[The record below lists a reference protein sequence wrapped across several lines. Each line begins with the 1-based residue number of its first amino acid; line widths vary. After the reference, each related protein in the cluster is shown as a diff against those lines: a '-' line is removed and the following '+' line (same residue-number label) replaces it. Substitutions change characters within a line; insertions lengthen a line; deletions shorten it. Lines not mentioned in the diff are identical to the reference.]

1 MMKLHD
7 IAINNLRRR
16 KAKVF
21 FLITGLLVG
30 VAAVV
35 ALLTTTSI
43 LEADVAHKMD
53 EFGAN
58 IIVTPRSEGLS
69 LTYGGLSL
77 GGLSFDI
84 KEISQKDVAKIR
96 TIPNSAN
103 ISLVSPKVFGV
114 FETEGKKALVVG
126 VDFPVELSLKK
137 WWEIVGAKPAVE
149 NEILLGK
156 EAADRF
162 QVLVGGC
169 LDIKGETFKVAGV
182 LNQTGSQDDNLVFM
196 SLPKAQ
202 QVFDKQGQVG
212 MVEVAAL
219 CKNCPI
225 SDIVSQI
232 AEKIPTAKVTAV
244 QQVVAGRM
252 DTLHSFRKFSLGIS
266 CLVLLVG
273 SMVVFVTMMGSV
285 NERTREIG
293 IFSAIGFRR
302 SHIMKIILLE
312 AAVVS
317 LVAGAIGYLV
327 GIGITRILLSV
338 LTEQLPRFSL
348 DPLVAVGA
356 VFLAVVLGVLASLYP
371 AMTASKMDP
380 SEALR
385 TL

>member
-1 MMKLHD
+1 MKLHD

-21 FLITGLLVG
+21 FLVTGLLVG

-84 KEISQKDVAKIR
+84 KEISQEDVAKIR
-96 TIPNSAN
+96 TIKNAAN
-103 ISLVSPKVFGV
+103 VSLVSSKVFGV
-114 FETEGKKALVVG
+114 FESEGKKALVVG
-126 VDFPVELSLKK
+126 VDFPVEFSLKK
-137 WWEIVGAKPAVE
+137 WWEIVGAKPKAE
-149 NEILLGK
+149 NDILLGK

-162 QVLVGGC
+162 QLLVGGS
-169 LDIKGETFKVAGV
+169 LDIKGETFKVAGI
-182 LNQTGSQDDNLVFM
+182 LQPTGSQDDSLVFM

-202 QVFDKQGQVG
+202 QIFGKQGLVG

-225 SDIVSQI
+225 SDIVTQI
-232 AEKIPTAKVTAV
+232 ADIMPTAKVTAV

-252 DTLHSFRKFSLGIS
+252 ETLHNFRKFSLGIS
-266 CLVLLVG
+266 VLVLFVG
-273 SMVVFVTMMGSV
+273 AMVVFVTMMGSV

-317 LVAGAIGYLV
+317 LMAGIVGYLV
-327 GIGITRILLSV
+327 GIGATRVLLSV
-338 LTEQLPRFSL
+338 LSDQAPQFTL
-348 DPLVAVGA
+348 DPLVPVAA

-371 AMTASKMDP
+371 AMSASRMDP

>member
-1 MMKLHD
+1 MRLRD
-7 IAINNLRRR
+7 IALNNLRRR

-21 FLITGLLVG
+21 FLVVGLLVG

-43 LEADVAHKMD
+43 LEEDIAHKMD

-58 IIVTPRSEGLS
+58 IIITPRTEGLS
-69 LTYGGLSL
+69 LTYGGLNL
-77 GGLSFDI
+77 GGLSFDT
-84 KEISQKDVAKIR
+84 KEISQEDVAKIS

-103 ISLVSPKVFGV
+103 IRIVSPKVFAV
-114 FETEGKKALVVG
+114 FEKQDQKALAVG
-126 VDFPVELSLKK
+126 IDFGEELSLKK
-137 WWEIVGAKPAVE
+137 WWKITGETPSAA
-149 NEILLGK
+149 NEIIVGK

-162 QVLVGGC
+162 SLNPGSSLEING
-169 LDIKGETFKVAGV
+169 KKFFVAGV
-182 LNQTGSQDDNLVFM
+182 LEPTGSQDDNLLFMALPVAQHVFG
-196 SLPKAQ
+196 
-202 QVFDKQGQVG
+202 KQGKIG

-232 AEKIPTAKVTAV
+232 SEKMPSAKVTAV
-244 QQVVAGRM
+244 QQVVEGRM

-266 CLVLLVG
+266 GLVLLVG
-273 SMVVFVTMMGSV
+273 SMVVFVTMMASV

-302 SHIMKIILLE
+302 THIMKIILLE
-312 AAVVS
+312 ALVVS
-317 LVAGAIGYLV
+317 LMAGVVGYLV
-327 GIGITRILLSV
+327 GIGTTRALLSV
-338 LTEQLPRFSL
+338 LTEQIPRFSI
-348 DPLVAVGA
+348 DPLVAGGA
-356 VFLAVVLGVLASLYP
+356 VFLAVLIGLLASIYP
-371 AMTASKMDP
+371 AMTASRMDP